1 MPSAVLY
8 RNFFSPAVPLKKGAW
23 YCFCL
28 LIWSIF
34 SISVSAQKV
43 AFSQIIPT
51 CDSLDTAP
59 VLAPDGST
67 LLLSRS
73 LHKAN
78 FGVKNA
84 ADIWQCQY
92 LGDEQWS
99 HAFNLGLP
107 LNTRNSD
114 EAIAINLDKSTIYTR
129 LNLDKKNALI
139 GVSRLQGRFWSEPQ
153 AMKVPNWDSL
163 FVCHF
168 ATVSQDGAVLLLA
181 LSHPKHL
188 ADGVQLYHAQRQS
201 ELSWGPITAFEAP
214 INSAYDETS
223 AFLAADGE
231 SLYFSS
237 NRPGGE
243 GGQDIYLSRRND
255 KNWNTW
261 STPENLGAVLNTP
274 ADEVHFNISALG
286 DVACWQ
292 QKKGEKQNRLWW
304 GLPEPHYRP
313 RQVVLVKGRLLS
325 PKQGEAITAQIQWY
339 PYRDPKPQESA
350 QTIRT
355 NAQGQFQLLL
365 PRNTPIM
372 LQAIHPQ
379 YFSSSYLLMRPGGIP
394 EGLDQEN
401 EGRLDLLDKN
411 SAYQQAEKQIEAYK
425 LQANRLRSIISDL
438 ELAKNKAQMRIAA
451 KNRDSLL
458 SIAPGSTLDMD
469 LQNLRKA
476 YRDAQRQEMLAA
488 HHETGPNVN
497 SAGSFTSQTSPV
509 PVEFDDF
516 FTYAS
521 RQLLSSY
528 FPQVMS
534 DFLKESQEE
543 ELKRLEKRWS
553 PVDKELL
560 GGFNIKSIRDS
571 LNQGYLKRN
580 LIEGLQMGQLFKPFD
595 WQFPFYQKLNGL
607 LQPRLTKDLQS
618 AFKTEARQYLQSSLN
633 LLTRQLQVQNLRN
646 KIETKIKEQLI
657 LEKQVLGNPQAE
669 TLLFPELPDDTLLV
683 SADAELIQDIQLFS
697 PQSNNSFILQNLVF
711 PPNAAVMSA
720 TILPE
725 LSRLFAFWQ
734 KNQHLGLEIRCHT
747 NSLCTHSFAEDL
759 TARRAEV
766 LAKWL
771 MEAGIPAQQIRFKGM
786 GKQEPLT
793 ENDDSEGR
801 LENQRVEIS
810 FFKLE

>member
-1 MPSAVLY
+1 MPSAVLH
-8 RNFFSPAVPLKKGAW
+8 RNFFSPAVPFKKGAG

-28 LIWSIF
+28 LIWLIL

-43 AFSQIIPT
+43 AFSQLIST
-51 CDSLDTAP
+51 CDSLDAAP
-59 VLAPDGST
+59 VLAPDGSA
-67 LLLSRS
+67 LLLSRN

-99 HAFNLGLP
+99 HAFNMGLP
-107 LNTRNSD
+107 LNTRNND
-114 EAIAINLDKSTIYTR
+114 EAIAISLDKSTIYTR
-129 LNLDKKNALI
+129 LDFRTKAAPI
-139 GVSRLQGRFWSEPQ
+139 GISRLKGRFWSEVQ
-153 AMKVPNWDSL
+153 AMYVPNWDSL

-168 ATVSQDGAVLLLA
+168 ATVSQDGTVLLLA
-181 LSHPKHL
+181 LSHSRHL
-188 ADGVQLYHAQRQS
+188 TEGVQLYHAQRQS
-201 ELSWGPITAFEAP
+201 ELSWGPIAPFEAP
-214 INSAYDETS
+214 INSAYDESS

-261 STPENLGAVLNTP
+261 STPENLGAILNTP

-304 GLPEPHYRP
+304 GLPESKHRP
-313 RQVVLVKGRLLS
+313 RQVLLVKGKILS
-325 PKQGEAITAQIQWY
+325 PKQGESISAQIQWY

-350 QTIRT
+350 QTIGT
-355 NAQGQFQLLL
+355 NPQGQFQLLL

-379 YFSSSYLLMRPGGIP
+379 YFSLSYLLMRPGGIP

-425 LQANRLRSIISDL
+425 LQANRLRSISNDL
-438 ELAKNKAQMRIAA
+438 ELAKDKAQLRIAA

-476 YRDAQRQEMLAA
+476 YQDAQRQEMLAA
-488 HHETGPNVN
+488 HHEAGPNTN
-497 SAGSFTSQTSPV
+497 QTGNFSSQVSLV

-516 FTYAS
+516 FSYAS

-560 GGFNIKSIRDS
+560 GSFNIKSIRDS

-595 WQFPFYQKLNGL
+595 WQFPFYQKLNDL
-607 LQPRLTKDLQS
+607 LQPRFTKELQS

-633 LLTRQLQVQNLRN
+633 LLTRQLQVQNLRK

-683 SADAELIQDIQLFS
+683 SANAELIQNIQLFS
-697 PQSNNSFILQNLVF
+697 PQNKGSLILQNLVF
-711 PPNAAVMSA
+711 PPNAAVLSPN
-720 TILPE
+720 ILPE
-725 LSRLFAFWQ
+725 MARLFSFWQ
-734 KNQHLGLEIRCHT
+734 KNQQLGLEIRCHT
-747 NSLCTHSFAEDL
+747 NSLCTHSFAEEL
-759 TARRAEV
+759 TARRAEA

-771 MEAGIPAQQIRFKGM
+771 MEAGMPAQQIRFKGM

-793 ENDDSEGR
+793 ENDDPEGR

-810 FFKLE
+810 FFKNE